1 VRACIVGGGL
11 AGVLLAWR
19 LARAESTTDWQLDL
33 LAGGPGR
40 LGASDASGGAVRGF
54 EGESR
59 QRRLAVESLAEL
71 LGSPVLRAG
80 SGYRETGA
88 VNLLPAGQDTAAAL
102 AGIEAGLPGSARL
115 SGAADLARA
124 GWSGL
129 PDDCVAVV
137 EQQAGYLSATGL
149 RETVLSDPAVRRRV
163 RVLPADLDAVGPQD
177 DGSLLCTV
185 AGEPRHYDLVV
196 LATGPWTPSL
206 LRGSGLPAAGSAYR
220 TKSIQFVVREVEDFR
235 PPHFVDHLTGLYGRP
250 EGDHELLLGVPTD
263 DWDVDPDRPQTSA
276 GLADRA
282 AELAR
287 SRFPRLRLGR
297 IVRHVGATDCYTT
310 DPILDLRPV
319 LNGEHRLFTFSG
331 GSGGAAKTA
340 LAASRLAAGVLT
352 EARAESIV
360 AT

>member
-1 VRACIVGGGL
+1 MRACIVGGGL

-19 LARAESTTDWQLDL
+19 LARAESATDWQLDL

-40 LGASDASGGAVRGF
+40 LGASDASGAAVRGF
-54 EGESR
+54 ETEPR
-59 QRRLAVESLAEL
+59 QRRLAIDSLAEL
-71 LGSPVLRAG
+71 LSSAALRTG
-80 SGYRETGA
+80 SGYRQTGA
-88 VNLLPAGQDTAAAL
+88 VNVLPAGSEL
-102 AGIEAGLPGSARL
+102 AGAVAEIEAGLPGSARL
-115 SGAADLARA
+115 AGAAELAAA

-137 EQQAGYLSATGL
+137 EQQAGYLDSRRL
-149 RETVLSDPAVRRRV
+149 RDTVLADEAVRRRV
-163 RVLPADLDAVGPQD
+163 RVLPVDLDTVDPQD
-177 DGSLLCTV
+177 DGSLVCSI
-185 AGEPRHYDLVV
+185 AGERHGYDLVV
-196 LATGPWTPSL
+196 LATGPWTPAL
-206 LRGSGLPAAGSAYR
+206 LRKKGLPAGTAYR
-220 TKSIQFVVREVEDFR
+220 TKSIQFVVHEVEDFR

-250 EGDHELLLGVPTD
+250 DGERELLLGLPTD
-263 DWDVDPDRPQTSA
+263 DWDVDPDRPEPSA

-282 AELAR
+282 AEQAR

-297 IVRHVGATDCYTT
+297 TVRHVGATDCYTT

-331 GSGGAAKTA
+331 GSGGAAKTV
-340 LAASRLAAGVLT
+340 LAASRLAAGELT

>member
-19 LARAESTTDWQLDL
+19 LARAETANDWQLDL

-40 LGASDASGGAVRGF
+40 LGASDASGGAVRAY
-54 EGESR
+54 ESEPR
-59 QRRLAVESLAEL
+59 QRRLAIESLAEL
-71 LGSPVLRAG
+71 LGNPALLAG
-80 SGYRETGA
+80 AGYRETGA
-88 VNLLPAGQDTAAAL
+88 VCLQPGGDPAGAVAE
-102 AGIEAGLPGSARL
+102 IEAGVPGSARL
-115 SGAADLARA
+115 TDAAELAAA

-137 EQQAGYLSATGL
+137 EQQAGYVNTARL
-149 RETVLSDPAVRRRV
+149 RDTVLADEAVRRRV
-163 RVLPADLDAVGPQD
+163 RVLSTDLDTVIPQD
-177 DGSLLCTV
+177 DGSLLCSA
-185 AGEPRHYDLVV
+185 AGERQHYDLVV
-196 LATGPWTPSL
+196 LATGPWTPAL
-206 LRGSGLPAAGSAYR
+206 LRASELPAGSEYR
-220 TKSIQFVVREVEDFR
+220 TKSIQFAVWEVGDFR

-250 EGDHELLLGVPTD
+250 VGDHELLLGLPTD
-263 DWDVDPDRPQTSA
+263 EWDVDPDRPETTA

-282 AELAR
+282 AEQAR

-297 IVRHVGATDCYTT
+297 TVRHVGATDCYTT

-331 GSGGAAKTA
+331 GSGGAAKTV
-340 LAASRLAAGVLT
+340 LAASRLAAGELT

>member
-1 VRACIVGGGL
+1 MRACIVGGGL

-19 LARAESTTDWQLDL
+19 LARAETATDWQLDL
-33 LAGGPGR
+33 LAGEPGR
-40 LGASDASGGAVRGF
+40 LSASDASGGAVRGY
-54 EGESR
+54 ETEPR

-71 LGSPVLRAG
+71 LDSPALLAG
-80 SGYRETGA
+80 GGYRETGA
-88 VNLLPAGQDTAAAL
+88 VCLQPGGDDL
-102 AGIEAGLPGSARL
+102 AGAVAEIEAGVPGSARL
-115 SGAADLARA
+115 TGAAELAAA

-137 EQQAGYLSATGL
+137 EQQAGYLNTARL
-149 RETVLSDPAVRRRV
+149 RDTVLSDDAVGRRV
-163 RVLPADLDAVGPQD
+163 RVLAADLDTVTPQD
-177 DGSLLCTV
+177 DGSLLCSA
-185 AGEPRHYDLVV
+185 AGEQRHYDLVV
-196 LATGPWTPSL
+196 LATGPWTPAL
-206 LRGSGLPAAGSAYR
+206 LRASELPAGAEYR

-263 DWDVDPDRPQTSA
+263 EWDVDPDRPETTA

-297 IVRHVGATDCYTT
+297 TVRHVGATDCYTT

-331 GSGGAAKTA
+331 GSGGAAKTV
-340 LAASRLAAGVLT
+340 LAASRLAAGELT